1 MIAKDDAQT
10 CPPTPRGVRELASRI
25 WRMQVETSD
34 VDMSRLPSERELSRL
49 HGVNRKAVSKA
60 ISLLE
65 QDGLVQRMAR
75 SGTFVRRTPVAE
87 TPQGESLRCINF
99 VEAPSFASENM
110 QWIVQEYLSGYT
122 EALEHHEIKTRF
134 QVCPDDLEDFES
146 LLWPRLPQRAQGVVL
161 VNRRAPA
168 LLNWLTERGIPFVL
182 QCQYHYDTTGLPEH
196 HKVYVNKAGGAFEGT
211 RHLLGL
217 GHRRIGFLG
226 EVPGG
231 RGAIPV
237 YEGYHAALRC
247 AGLTPDAKHVARIFT
262 DDPAIDL
269 APLVDYLKRPDRPTA
284 VITGNDYTA
293 LAVMQAARILGIEVP
308 RDLSIVGVND
318 QAEAARSTPPLTTIA
333 IPRKLFCK
341 TAVDV
346 LMAVAEGQT
355 QDWQTRIL
363 DCTLMVRGTT
373 ATPGKP

>member
-1 MIAKDDAQT
+1 MIARDDAQT
-10 CPPTPRGVRELASRI
+10 CPPTPQGVKELASRI
-25 WRMQVETSD
+25 WRMQVETAD

-65 QDGLVQRMAR
+65 RDGLVQRMAR
-75 SGTFVRRTPVAE
+75 SGTFVRRTPVVEA
-87 TPQGESLRCINF
+87 PQGESLRCINF

-134 QVCPDDLEDFES
+134 QICPDDLSAFES

-231 RGAIPV
+231 NGAIPV

-247 AGLTPDAKHVARIFT
+247 AGLTPDANHVARIFT
-262 DDPAIDL
+262 DDPAIDV
-269 APLVDYLKRPDRPTA
+269 APLIDYLKRPNRPTA

-293 LAVMQAARILGIEVP
+293 LAVMQAARILGMEVP

-318 QAEAARSTPPLTTIA
+318 QAEAARANPPLTTVA

-355 QDWQTRIL
+355 QGWQTRIL
-363 DCTLMVRGTT
+363 DCTLVVRGTT